1 MAAAQAD
8 PSHPLPLSDLNLGVI
23 GNCSFNALIDQRACV
38 VWSCMPRP
46 DGDPV
51 FNALLG
57 GIGPQDDRARG
68 VYAVDLENFTS
79 SQQQYFTNTP
89 VLVTRLHDAAGQAV
103 DVIDFAPR
111 FNRFGRRHRPVA
123 IIRIIRPVTG
133 RPRIRIRLR
142 PTYNYGGAEPTITRG
157 SNHVRFVGDQL
168 TLRLTTDAPVT
179 YIMHET
185 WFRLERPMY
194 LFLGPDETVGG
205 SVAATC
211 EEFLTA
217 TDGYWRDWVRTLA
230 VPVEWQDA
238 VIRAAITLKMCWY
251 EETGGILAAMTT
263 SIPEA
268 ANTGRCWDYRFC
280 WLRDAYYVVRA
291 LNRLG
296 AVDIMES
303 YLTYLRNL
311 PELTEDRHMQPVYG
325 LGLEQELTETE
336 VTSLP
341 GYRGMGP
348 VRVGN
353 QAFEHQQ
360 HDVYGQVI
368 LSSTQAFFD
377 RRLLRP
383 LTLQDFRALEIIGDR
398 AYRLAEVPDAGLW
411 ELRTIANVHTYS
423 SVMCW
428 AGCHRLARIAAH
440 LSLADRALFWNER
453 ARELKEKILA
463 KAWSDETGA
472 FAAHFGG
479 RELDA
484 SLMQMAEVGLIGAED
499 ARFKATLDGVGEKL
513 RRGNHV
519 FRYVGRDDF
528 GVPTTAFNICTFW
541 YIDALKRSGRD
552 DEARE
557 VFVSMLNHRNHV
569 GLLSED
575 IDPAT
580 GELWG
585 NYPQTYSLVGII
597 NGAMRLSRS
606 WRDIV

>member
-1 MAAAQAD
+1 MADAQAD
-8 PSHPLPLSDLNLGVI
+8 LPLPDLNLGVI
-23 GNCSFNALIDQRACV
+23 GNCSFNALVDERACV

-46 DGDPV
+46 DADPV

-57 GIGPQDDRARG
+57 GISPRDEKARG

-89 VLVTRLHDAAGQAV
+89 VLVTRLHDVVGQAV

-111 FNRFGRRHRPVA
+111 LNRFGRRHRPVA
-123 IIRIIRPVTG
+123 IVRIVRPVTG
-133 RPRIRIRLR
+133 RPRVRIRMR
-142 PTYNYGGAEPTITRG
+142 PTYAYGSEEPVVTRG
-157 SNHVRFVGDQL
+157 SNHIRYVGGRL

-179 YIMHET
+179 YIVNET
-185 WFRLERPMY
+185 WFRLEKPLY
-194 LFLGPDETVGG
+194 LFLGPDETVAG
-205 SVAATC
+205 SVSATC

-217 TDGYWRDWVRTLA
+217 TDSYWREWVRTLA

-268 ANTGRCWDYRFC
+268 PNSGRCWDYRFC
-280 WLRDAYYVVRA
+280 WLRDAYYVIRA

-296 AVDIMES
+296 AIDIMES
-303 YLTYLRNL
+303 YLSYLRNL

-325 LGLEQELTETE
+325 LGLEQDLIEAEI
-336 VTSLP
+336 TSLP

-353 QAFEHQQ
+353 QAYEHKQ

-398 AYRLAEVPDAGLW
+398 AYRLSSVPDAGLW
-411 ELRTIANVHTYS
+411 ELRTIANIHTYS
-423 SVMCW
+423 SLMCW

-440 LSLADRALFWNER
+440 LSMSDRALFWNER
-453 ARELKEKILA
+453 AREIKDKILA
-463 KAWSDETGA
+463 NAWNAESKAFVAS
-472 FAAHFGG
+472 FGG
-479 RELDA
+479 QELDA
-484 SLMQMAEVGLIGAED
+484 SVMQMTEVGLIAAD
-499 ARFKATLDGVGEKL
+499 DPRFIATLDAVSEKL
-513 RRGNHV
+513 RRGKHV

-541 YIDALKRSGRD
+541 YIDALKRAGRD
-552 DEARE
+552 EDARD
-557 VFVSMLNHRNHV
+557 VFINMLNHRNHV

-606 WRDIV
+606 WRDVV